1 MQDLVAGAPQAVA
14 AAPAASGH
22 AAAPAQR
29 AQQQAAAGWARPQHE
44 RAASQGWADFAGESS
59 SAGATPSSVHARQES
74 GSGSWAT
81 FSPKR
86 GEEGQSAVPTASAG
100 SFWSSFGEEAPGD
113 AGDEAPDE
121 APAAALLLHE
131 DEESASPRHQ
141 PLLAPQEAHVS
152 QAPPAQPQHHSQSAP
167 HRLVAAAAAA
177 AASVASAVTRPLEAA
192 RTPGPARAASP
203 PAPPSQLVDS
213 SPLSAGLS
221 RMSRVSQAGEASVAK
236 PPAPTPSTA
245 SAPVPSGEHAWC
257 PARLIIHLARF
268 NCSANNEA
276 ITWPCGHVV
285 RWILIYICPT
295 ISTLLCARLWLAA
308 EQVALPRL
316 RRSSAQA
323 WAQPQPRCPPLV
335 PGSHQSTRRRRCG
348 STAWCSRSCWRCGG
362 AGPYGRARTAVFVSE
377 SGRYACLHALWTAH
391 TCLTALPALFPHVL
405 CLRVIVGVLA
415 PQLSSF
421 THA

>member
-1 MQDLVAGAPQAVA
+1 MCLGSPAALHPWPPWQVLNGRYTMPEGRSPALRALIADMLRVSPRDRPTIHDVLPRLAAMAPPQLLEEFSDMQDLVAGVPQAVA

-22 AAAPAQR
+22 AAAPAQS

-86 GEEGQSAVPTASAG
+86 GEEGQAAGPTASAG

-113 AGDEAPDE
+113 AGDEAADD

-152 QAPPAQPQHHSQSAP
+152 QPPQQQPHHHSQSAP

-192 RTPGPARAASP
+192 RTPAPARAASP

-245 SAPVPSGEHAWC
+245 SAPAPSGEHAWC
-257 PARLIIHLARF
+257 PARLIIHLARV
-268 NCSANNEA
+268 NCSANDEA

-285 RWILIYICPT
+285 R
-295 ISTLLCARLWLAA
+295 
-308 EQVALPRL
+308 
-316 RRSSAQA
+316 
-323 WAQPQPRCPPLV
+323 
-335 PGSHQSTRRRRCG
+335 
-348 STAWCSRSCWRCGG
+348 
-362 AGPYGRARTAVFVSE
+362 
-377 SGRYACLHALWTAH
+377 
-391 TCLTALPALFPHVL
+391 
-405 CLRVIVGVLA
+405 
-415 PQLSSF
+415 
-421 THA
+421 